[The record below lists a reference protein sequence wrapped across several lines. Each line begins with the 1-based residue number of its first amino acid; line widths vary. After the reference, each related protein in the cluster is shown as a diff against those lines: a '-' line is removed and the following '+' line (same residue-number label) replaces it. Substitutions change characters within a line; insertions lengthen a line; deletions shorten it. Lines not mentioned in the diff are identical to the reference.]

1 MREGKIVSVGTR
13 QAVAASLKPG
23 FDEINLR
30 GHTMLPGFYAAHDHF
45 PEVGENEMLSV
56 DLNSPE
62 LGLIQNIEEL
72 IAALKCK
79 ADATPPGEWIQ
90 GWGYDDTLLREVRHP
105 TRSDLDRVSSLH
117 PIWITHISGH
127 LGVANSKALAIAGVS
142 KATPQPTGGRICHD
156 ATTGEPNRV
165 FEEATGIIGRHIP
178 LPRKAND

>member
-45 PEVGENEMLSV
+45 PEVGENKMLSV

-90 GWGYDDTLLREVRHP
+90 G
-105 TRSDLDRVSSLH
+105 
-117 PIWITHISGH
+117 
-127 LGVANSKALAIAGVS
+127 
-142 KATPQPTGGRICHD
+142 
-156 ATTGEPNRV
+156 
-165 FEEATGIIGRHIP
+165 
-178 LPRKAND
+178 